1 MIEDGRV
8 ATQGTGTWE
17 GTLMGGHRGQSQP
30 TQLRLALPTTPQL
43 LPELLQLP
51 PLCNQSLAVASETG
65 RRPQVNRA
73 ALGGPGAPQ
82 PFPYSPSLVM
92 CLGAEAEAP

>member
-1 MIEDGRV
+1 
-8 ATQGTGTWE
+8 
-17 GTLMGGHRGQSQP
+17 MGGHRGQSQP

-92 CLGAEAEAP
+92 CLGAEAEAPRLAWALVCPWDT